1 MGLRQFSS
9 DANCL
14 SDTEI
19 ILQSENTVNG
29 TTFETKNHD
38 NAETSSKTN
47 QIDVKENIKTSTTD
61 EHPSNGKTENKCKSL
76 EQGTGEENGT
86 TEIVNMQSVEEGE
99 DDLNDNYKSGKNLP
113 VLKGCASSDT
123 FDRNENIIAKKED
136 KSRENEDSLETERID
151 QLHAK
156 VS

>member
-14 SDTEI
+14 SDTEKF
-19 ILQSENTVNG
+19 LQSENTVNG

-38 NAETSSKTN
+38 YAKTSSKTN

-61 EHPSNGKTENKCKSL
+61 EHPSSGKTENKGKSL

-99 DDLNDNYKSGKNLP
+99 DDLKDDYKSGKNLP

-136 KSRENEDSLETERID
+136 KSRENED
-151 QLHAK
+151 
-156 VS
+156 